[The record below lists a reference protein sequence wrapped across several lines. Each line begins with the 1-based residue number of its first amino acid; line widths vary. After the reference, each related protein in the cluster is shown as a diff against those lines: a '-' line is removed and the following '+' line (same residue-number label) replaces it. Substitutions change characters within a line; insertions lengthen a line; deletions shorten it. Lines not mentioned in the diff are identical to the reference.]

1 MTLYEMTESAKILYE
16 MLQAEEIDEATVQDT
31 IEALGV
37 KDKLEDYCKVI
48 CQFEADAE
56 MLKAEKGR
64 IEAKQKR
71 AENGV
76 ARLKNAVLQYMSV
89 SGKEK
94 EDCGIF
100 EIKRKQSKAVD
111 IINESLIPAEYRV
124 AQPDKINKA
133 EIRKALLN
141 GEQIE
146 GAAIQINENIS
157 IK

>member
-1 MTLYEMTESAKILYE
+1 MTESAKILYE

-48 CQFEADAE
+48 RQFEADAE

-76 ARLKNAVLQYMSV
+76 ARLKNVVLQYMSITG
-89 SGKEK
+89 SEK

-111 IINESLIPAEYRV
+111 IINENLIPAEYRV

-146 GAAIQINENIS
+146 GAAIQINESINI
-157 IK
+157 K

>member
-1 MTLYEMTESAKILYE
+1 MTESAKILYE

-48 CQFEADAE
+48 RQFEADAE

-71 AENGV
+71 AENSV
-76 ARLKNAVLQYMSV
+76 ARLKNAILQYMIAT
-89 SGKEK
+89 KIDEEK
-94 EDCGIF
+94 CGIF
-100 EIKRKQSKAVD
+100 KVEKRKSQAAN

-146 GAAIQINENIS
+146 GAEIQVNENIN